1 MSPLFTV
8 RQSKM
13 ILAGACEAGRDLA
26 CGGIKN
32 CVFYSEELDAYLRA
46 GDLIANGVRPVV
58 GR

>member
-1 MSPLFTV
+1 
-8 RQSKM
+8 M